1 MLQRPAQQT
10 WASNLS
16 KAPCSFSE
24 YNPLSPIPPSLLL
37 SWSPPLSTFSRDS
50 WGFRTRKELQHS
62 LVHSSIPTSFY
73 RAKPWGPQRG
83 NTANDQAR
91 TGDCPM
97 LRVSRASS
105 WLWQF
110 DVPWRRW
117 GNRESL
123 ELNRET
129 VRGNDPTAAGLLREH
144 WYRGGRQGTP
154 HRWMVSAH
162 LGPPR
167 PIWGSVTLTP
177 KVGKL

>member
-91 TGDCPM
+91 T
-97 LRVSRASS
+97 RIQAS
-105 WLWQF
+105 WLLVQVTCVCRGWYLILKIGIYSHF
-110 DVPWRRW
+110 L
-117 GNRESL
+117 SL
-123 ELNRET
+123 Y
-129 VRGNDPTAAGLLREH
+129 VRPSSKCCKPNNPIRSFTNSGSYTLLFSCCTNEENSMKH
-144 WYRGGRQGTP
+144 NCPYLQ
-154 HRWMVSAH
+154 
-162 LGPPR
+162 
-167 PIWGSVTLTP
+167 
-177 KVGKL
+177 